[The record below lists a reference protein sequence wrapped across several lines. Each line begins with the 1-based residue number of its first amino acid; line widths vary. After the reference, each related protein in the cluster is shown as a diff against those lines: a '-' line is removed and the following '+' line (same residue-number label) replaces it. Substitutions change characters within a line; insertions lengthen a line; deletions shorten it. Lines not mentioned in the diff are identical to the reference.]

1 METVFQLQPTSIV
14 TKELFRLRCSLYP
27 HNIKEVE
34 LSEKAHKVKE
44 CACLMLWLNW
54 YMTYKKDTNFTFYI
68 WLNPLSLSST
78 PTMSFEGR
86 WPKQPDPHNS
96 LCRTFPRLEIKFIQ
110 CHRLHTCP
118 LIYWLV
124 DCLSHPHLSLSV
136 AHQGAWGFG
145 LLVVVFGR
153 LLRVQTTFK
162 NTNYS
167 NHASLWAPTVLLCTG
182 GLGPPCLC
190 LGNRSLSQSLEFFSS
205 SSSSSSLVTNLL
217 TTSVVQR
224 WNLFPL

>member
-1 METVFQLQPTSIV
+1 MQPLPAQHKGGRPFWKKLTKSVWYCGSIDTWLTIKDTSI
-14 TKELFRLRCSLYP
+14 
-27 HNIKEVE
+27 
-34 LSEKAHKVKE
+34 
-44 CACLMLWLNW
+44 
-54 YMTYKKDTNFTFYI
+54 TFYI

-96 LCRTFPRLEIKFIQ
+96 LCRTFPRLEIKVFNVT
-110 CHRLHTCP
+110 HCP
-118 LIYWLV
+118 LLIYWLF

-136 AHQGAWGFG
+136 AHQGAWGLG
-145 LLVVVFGR
+145 LLVVVFGG

-167 NHASLWAPTVLLCTG
+167 YHASLRAPTVLLRTG

-190 LGNRSLSQSLEFFSS
+190 LGNLSLSQSLEFSSSFSS
-205 SSSSSSLVTNLL
+205 SSFVTNLL
-217 TTSVVQR
+217 TTSVVHR
-224 WNLFPL
+224 WNMFPL

>member
-1 METVFQLQPTSIV
+1 MQPLPAQQKGGKPFCKKLTKSKSVSVWYCGSID
-14 TKELFRLRCSLYP
+14 T
-27 HNIKEVE
+27 
-34 LSEKAHKVKE
+34 
-44 CACLMLWLNW
+44 WL
-54 YMTYKKDTNFTFYI
+54 TIKDTNFTFYI

-96 LCRTFPRLEIKFIQ
+96 LCRTFPWLEIKFIQ

-167 NHASLWAPTVLLCTG
+167 NHASLWAPTVLLRTG

-190 LGNRSLSQSLEFFSS
+190 LGNRTLSQSLEFSSSFSS
-205 SSSSSSLVTNLL
+205 SSFVTNLL
-217 TTSVVQR
+217 TTSVVHR
-224 WNLFPL
+224 WNMFPL